1 MRERPRTLDEI
12 IDAVRD
18 GERPEYDDLRYA
30 ICALS
35 ALSVFDRQAFMKLAE
50 AEREGKKPFL
60 TTSAQ
65 WQWEEHFGRRKR
77 AGEKAPKE
85 YVGWN
90 NDPDNPE
97 FLARRKVAIKIMA
110 KVIEGATHDRD

>member
-1 MRERPRTLDEI
+1 MQTLHEI
-12 IDAVRD
+12 INAVRD
-18 GERPEYDDLRYA
+18 GEQVDYDSLRYA
-30 ICALS
+30 VCAMDALS
-35 ALSVFDRQAFMKLAE
+35 TFDRMAFMKLAE

-65 WQWEEHFGRRKR
+65 WQWEEHFNRQKR
-77 AGEKAPKE
+77 AGGTAPKD

-97 FLARRKVAIKIMA
+97 FRARRATAKKVMNRAVEA
-110 KVIEGATHDRD
+110 AE